1 MTYSSSCVTI
11 SRGEGIAR
19 EELLARAAALAFL
32 VEDRL
37 AKLDA
42 LAADVD
48 VARSFDQRADVAIAL
63 ATERTEGVLLGG
75 PAAASP
81 GDIPRWHQIAPSRLA
96 PLVRR
101 WCGRCRQ

>member
-1 MTYSSSCVTI
+1 MTYSSSCATI
-11 SRGEGIAR
+11 SRGVGTLG

-37 AKLDA
+37 AQLDA

-63 ATERTEGVLLGG
+63 ATERTEGVLLRRA
-75 PAAASP
+75 AAASSCADVP
-81 GDIPRWHQIAPSRLA
+81 T
-96 PLVRR
+96 
-101 WCGRCRQ
+101 